1 MLQITRLRAIAHERV
16 GFFKFMGPHFAGW
29 VPFVAVWAVLTTQ
42 FEWSLL
48 NVTGSNPKIPA
59 AVKAIPVVN
68 LVLFCTFGVN
78 QFLGSLNLEP
88 EAHGETRLAMPG
100 SAPSPPVANKRFV
113 WTYMH
118 SECMYTFLSLTT
130 KSLLAWMMYGGSEN
144 QADSEKLVS
153 HSLC

>member
-1 MLQITRLRAIAHERV
+1 MS
-16 GFFKFMGPHFAGW
+16 PHFAGW

-48 NVTGSNPKIPA
+48 NVTGSSPQIPD

-88 EAHGETRLAMPG
+88 EAHLETRLMIPG
-100 SAPSPPVANKRFV
+100 STLPPPAPKSRRIV

-118 SECMYTFLSLTT
+118 SEVTYTCLSLTT
-130 KSLLAWMMYGGSEN
+130 KSLLAWMMYGGSAN
-144 QADSEKLVS
+144 QGDSEKLVS